1 MFIRKKCRTFVSNK
15 NKKQMDNPIKAAEY
29 IRRIEIKALWGKK
42 HIVWD
47 LFRHVNIL
55 SGVNGIGK
63 SSIMNKMTAQ
73 LHYLQKKKE
82 AIANNVEMPDESSL
96 KVPDMDITFS
106 PEDASYIPFD
116 VIHIG
121 DNRQHMSRLLNLYAY
136 FNADKTSFYDWAD
149 RLFSVTDKT
158 IIRDSHEL
166 LFLQDG
172 ERLTIDA
179 LSSGERQ
186 MLVILLTLLVQEK
199 KPCVLFM
206 DEPEI
211 SLHIEWQQ
219 QLLKIATEMNP
230 NAQIILITHSP
241 AVIMDGWMD
250 TVTDVEDITVAK
262 K

>member
-1 MFIRKKCRTFVSNK
+1 MPYFCIQQNEKR
-15 NKKQMDNPIKAAEY
+15 MDTPIKAAEY

-63 SSIMNKMTAQ
+63 SSIMNKMAAQ

-82 AIANNVEMPDESSL
+82 AIANNTEMPDEESL

-106 PEDASYIPFD
+106 PEDAMYIPFD

-121 DNRQHMSRLLNLYAY
+121 DNGQHMSRLLNLYAY
-136 FNADKTSFYDWAD
+136 FNDDKTVFFDWAD
-149 RLFSVTDKT
+149 KLFAVTDKT
-158 IIRDSHEL
+158 IVRDSHEL
-166 LFLQDG
+166 LFMQEG
-172 ERLTIDA
+172 ELLTIDA

-186 MLVILLTLLVQEK
+186 MLVILLTLLVQQK

-219 QLLKIATEMNP
+219 QLLKIATQMNP

-250 TVTDVEDITVAK
+250 AVTDVEDITVSTK
-262 K
+262 KGK